1 MVKSLKFLSLPVF
14 LTFFLVSCSS
24 EYSSDGGLDLSK
36 RTFYNEFMACTA
48 GPDYSPTSMTEMIA
62 DWHKLISTE
71 DLMGAWG
78 YAPTSEDMS
87 NGWWELQWTSKE
99 AADTAWAAWLANEA
113 AAEWT
118 QKYSSVL
125 QCNNEGRGKF
135 TGVFP
140 IEAEEFGAL
149 PSSGYFLAA
158 AWLCK
163 FNEGSGYTDAVA
175 FLPGFTSAVRSSEGY
190 ADTSYHFGNYF
201 SVNNP
206 DADFLW
212 VDFAN
217 SRESMDQAV
226 AAFAADV
233 ESTQFPI
240 FSEFATC
247 GDAPDVY
254 DGWTLYDSENKAYM
268 PSFE

>member
-1 MVKSLKFLSLPVF
+1 MNLTTKSL
-14 LTFFLVSCSS
+14 LTFFALIFVVSCSNTM
-24 EYSSDGGLDLSK
+24 EDADAPQ
-36 RTFYNEFMACTA
+36 TVFFNQMIPCTA
-48 GPDYSPTSMTEMIA
+48 GPDYSDENMRKFVA
-62 DWHKLISTE
+62 DWNELVAVY
-71 DLMGAWG
+71 DQMVWAGG
-78 YAPTSEDMS
+78 YAPASGQQ

-99 AADTAWAAWLANEA
+99 AADKAWAAWLANEA

-190 ADTSYHFGNYF
+190 AGTSYHFGNYF
-201 SVNNP
+201 SINNP

-233 ESTQFPI
+233 EPTQFPI
-240 FSEFATC
+240 FSKFATC
-247 GDAPDVY
+247 GDTPDIY
-254 DGWTLYDSENKAYM
+254 NGWTLYDSENKAYM
-268 PSFE
+268 PAFE